1 MKRLAIIDADTG
13 EVVAEWPRRK
23 TTNTKIANEDTP
35 ELLATL
41 AVALVGLLLVVITE

>member
-1 MKRLAIIDADTG
+1 MDT
-13 EVVAEWPRRK
+13 K
-23 TTNTKIANEDTP
+23 QNNKDSP